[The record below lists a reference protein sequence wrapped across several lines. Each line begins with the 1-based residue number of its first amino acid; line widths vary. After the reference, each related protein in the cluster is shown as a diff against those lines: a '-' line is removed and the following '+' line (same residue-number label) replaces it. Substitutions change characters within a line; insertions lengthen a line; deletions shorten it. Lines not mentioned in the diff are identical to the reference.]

1 MTRVVVV
8 DHHDS
13 YTWNLVHLVAAVT
26 GTLPEVVEH
35 DQVGAAD
42 LAGFTHVV
50 LSPGPGHPDD
60 PADFAVGRELL
71 RAARTPVLG
80 VCLGLQGL
88 VSTYGGRVAQVP
100 PAHGVVAE
108 VHHDGTG
115 VFAGL
120 PSPFEA
126 VRYHSLAAV
135 EVPGC
140 LRVNAWTGDGADRV
154 VMGVEHRTLPL
165 VGVQFH
171 PESVLSRHGGA
182 LIAHFLGVGF
192 PGYAD
197 DPPLPQLNSPGE
209 VPVSRHTQG
218 NRP

>member
-13 YTWNLVHLVAAVT
+13 YTWNLAHLVAEVT
-26 GTLPEVVEH
+26 GSLPEVVEH
-35 DQVGAAD
+35 DRVGVED

-71 RAARTPVLG
+71 LAARTPVLG
-80 VCLGLQGL
+80 VCLGMQGL
-88 VSTYGGRVAQVP
+88 VSAYGGRVAQVP

-108 VHHDGTG
+108 VEHDGTG

-120 PSPFEA
+120 PSPYDA

-135 EVPGC
+135 EVPDS
-140 LRVNAWTGDGADRV
+140 LRVTAWSGAGDDPV
-154 VMGVEHRTLPL
+154 VMGVEPRELPL

-171 PESVLSRHGGA
+171 PESILSRHGRELVA
-182 LIAHFLGVGF
+182 NFLGIGHC
-192 PGYAD
+192 P
-197 DPPLPQLNSPGE
+197 
-209 VPVSRHTQG
+209 
-218 NRP
+218 